1 MQTGLKLKLTGTD
14 GNVFA
19 IIGAAARV
27 LRKNG
32 MSDKVKEFQNEV
44 TSGDYD
50 NALQTCMKWF
60 EVV

>member
-1 MQTGLKLKLTGTD
+1 MQTGLKLKLTGAD

-19 IIGAAARV
+19 VLGAATQV

-32 MSDKVKEFQNEV
+32 MSDKVKEFQNEA

-50 NALQTCMKWF
+50 HALQTCMKWF
-60 EVV
+60 EVS